1 VDAASGDL
9 RGNSM
14 ACLALNQVELMSYYG
29 KMADDLKTVKM
40 PGYWCPCD
48 SSYLKSLLFDDEFDY
63 YVQRHGAADLVV
75 SPTDGIVGVAMSG
88 VHCFRK
94 ATFEVKLEEGK

>member
-1 VDAASGDL
+1 MDASFGKL

-14 ACLALNQVELMSYYG
+14 ACLALNQEELIGYYG
-29 KMADDLKTVKM
+29 KMADDLKTVKL

-48 SSYLKSLLFDDEFDY
+48 SNYLKSLLFDHSADY

-75 SPTDGIVGVAMSG
+75 GHKDGIVGVAMSG

-94 ATFEVKLEEGK
+94 AMFQVKLEEGK